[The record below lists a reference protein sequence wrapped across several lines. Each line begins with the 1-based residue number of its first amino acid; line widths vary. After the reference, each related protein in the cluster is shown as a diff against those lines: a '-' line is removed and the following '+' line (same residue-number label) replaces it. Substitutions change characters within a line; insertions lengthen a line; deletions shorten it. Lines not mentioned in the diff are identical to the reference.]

1 MATGEGYHDGM
12 CGGPLCGRFGSVLLL
27 ASEGHCEAIDG
38 FVRPNK
44 QSIKEGYILGGKAA
58 LSDSIE
64 KRLNDALL

>member
-1 MATGEGYHDGM
+1 MSGS
-12 CGGPLCGRFGSVLLL
+12 LCGKFGSVLLL

-44 QSIKEGYILGGKAA
+44 WSINESYILGGKAA
-58 LSDSIE
+58 PSDDIE